1 MMEWEPVY
9 RVAMLA
15 FLLGIIFGA
24 VVNKT
29 NFCTMGAISDWVN
42 MGNKDRLRA
51 WLLAIGIAILATQ
64 AMHYKGIIDVS
75 EAMYLTPNFGWLG
88 YLLGGFLFGVGM
100 TLASGC
106 GQRTLVRVGGGNL
119 KSLVVIIL
127 LGLTAYMTM
136 RGILALVRVNAIEVT
151 NINLSARN
159 IPDQGIGTM
168 ISSALSIDNSILISR
183 VVAVL
188 LGGGLVVY
196 AFLGKGFRRSFDNI
210 LAGVAIGLIVA
221 AGWYVTGVIGFDDFE
236 PVRLES
242 YTFIAPT
249 AQALMYLQTFTGSTI
264 SFGVAAVAGVIL
276 GSFLYVLFTGKFRL
290 ETFSDR
296 NDMVRHMLGGVLMGF
311 GGVLALGCTI
321 GQGIT
326 GMSTLALGSLM
337 ALVSIIFGSALTMK
351 VQYYSMDDEGFFS
364 ALRQSLAD
372 MRLLPA
378 VQRED

>member
-9 RVAMLA
+9 RVAMLS
-15 FLLGIIFGA
+15 FLIGIIFGA

-51 WLLAIGIAILATQ
+51 WFLAIGIAILATQ
-64 AMHYKGIIDVS
+64 AMHYKGIIDIGG
-75 EAMYLTPNFGWLG
+75 AMYLTSNFGWLG

-151 NINLSARN
+151 NINLSTKN
-159 IPDQGIGTM
+159 IPDQGIGTL
-168 ISSALSIDNSILISR
+168 ISSALSFENSKLISR
-183 VVAVL
+183 IVAVL

-196 AFLGKGFRRSFDNI
+196 AFVGKGFRRSFDNI
-210 LAGVAIGLIVA
+210 LAGVVIGLVVT
-221 AGWYVTGVIGFDDFE
+221 AGWYVTGVVGFDDFE
-236 PVRLES
+236 PVHFES

-249 AQALMYLQTFTGSTI
+249 AQTLMYLQTFTGSTI
-264 SFGVAAVAGVIL
+264 SFGVAAVIGVIL
-276 GSFLYVLFTGKFRL
+276 GSFLYVIVTGKFRL

-296 NDMVRHMLGGVLMGF
+296 SDMVRHMVGGVLMGF

-337 ALVSIIFGSALTMK
+337 ALISIIFGSALTMK
-351 VQYYSMDDEGFFS
+351 IQYYSMDDEGFFS

>member
-9 RVAMLA
+9 KVAMLS
-15 FLLGIIFGA
+15 FLLGIVFGA

-51 WLLAIGIAILATQ
+51 WLLAIGIAILLTQ
-64 AMHYKGIIDVS
+64 AMHYKGIIDIG

-88 YLLGGFLFGVGM
+88 YLFGGFLFGVGM

-136 RGILALVRVNAIEVT
+136 RGLLALVRVNVIEVT
-151 NINLSARN
+151 NINLAAKD
-159 IPDQGIGTM
+159 IPDQGIGTL
-168 ISSALSIDNSILISR
+168 LSTAMGVENRVLISR
-183 VVAVL
+183 IVALL
-188 LGGGLVVY
+188 LGGGLVIY

-210 LAGVAIGLIVA
+210 LAGVVIGLIVA

-249 AQALMYLQTFTGSTI
+249 AQTLMYLQTFTGATI
-264 SFGVAAVAGVIL
+264 NFGIAAVSGVIL
-276 GSFLYVLFTGKFRL
+276 GSFLYVIFTGKFRL

-296 NDMVRHMLGGVLMGF
+296 GDMIRHMLGGALMGF
-311 GGVLALGCTI
+311 GGVLALGCTV

-326 GMSTLALGSLM
+326 GMSTLALGSLL
-337 ALVSIIFGSALTMK
+337 ALLSIVFGSALTMK
-351 VQYYSMDDEGFFS
+351 IQYYSLDDGGFFS

-372 MRLLPA
+372 MKLLPA
-378 VQRED
+378 VQREG